1 MAAEVRTMGF
11 KKIRG
16 VSLPEEKQGLI
27 RYTCLTYRDQPTH
40 IQRKIRRLCQ
50 EQGGFHNA
58 ALWEIMCTW
67 ETAVSISQRH
77 HVSESVLYD
86 MRKRF
91 YEAW

>member
-1 MAAEVRTMGF
+1 MSF

-16 VSLPEEKQGLI
+16 VDLSEEKQGLI

-40 IQRKIRRLCQ
+40 IQRKIVRICQ
-50 EQGGFHNA
+50 EEGGVYNG
-58 ALWEIMCTW
+58 ALWEIMCTR
-67 ETAVSISQRH
+67 ESVLSISQRN
-77 HVSESVLYD
+77 HVSESLLYD